1 MDSKLLEVRAAMFE
15 IMADS
20 QVSFNL
26 NTYANLGIVSMSTNY
41 MEAIFTI
48 NAEYESFSVETMYG
62 IEWYDTSNGD
72 KAWDVDEIKAAILR
86 V

>member
-1 MDSKLLEVRAAMFE
+1 MSKLLDVRAAMFE

-20 QVSFNL
+20 DVSFNL
-26 NTYANLGIVSMSTNY
+26 NTYANLGIVSLSTNY

-62 IEWYDTSNGD
+62 IEWYYTSNGD
-72 KAWDVDEIKAAILR
+72 KAWDVEEIKTAILR